1 MIYCDCENIAFKL
14 YSASQC
20 KGERFQMRLFSRK
33 GRAVKNWH
41 ERALMI
47 DLKKTKLTIVNT
59 SKSKQLPPWVYRK
72 FVPQQ
77 SAPN

>member
-1 MIYCDCENIAFKL
+1 M
-14 YSASQC
+14 QRR
-20 KGERFQMRLFSRK
+20 RFQMWLFSRK
-33 GRAVKNWH
+33 GRAIKNWH

-59 SKSKQLPPWVYRK
+59 HQSKQLPSWVYRK

-77 SAPN
+77 SASN